1 MEQVS
6 VTLSGDEWKVI
17 SGLRDIPESPLR
29 AMAYEMMVALVE
41 YAREPKCAELQ
52 ADGVPCTSAAADCEQ
67 CVKVRELLGALRH
80 GLAETPRP
88 ARSPES

>member
-6 VTLSGDEWKVI
+6 VRLSGEEWTVI

-29 AMAYEMMVALVE
+29 ALMYEMMLALVE
-41 YAREPKCAELQ
+41 YVREPKCPEMQ

-67 CVKVRELLGALRH
+67 CVKVKGLLDTLRR
-80 GLAETPRP
+80 GVA
-88 ARSPES
+88 